1 MNPEN
6 GKKTYESIEIPEK
19 LNEMVEQTI
28 ASKNKEELRMHF
40 EKENETKKSVS
51 HRPVWRGCVA
61 AAAAVLVAGTVGLN
75 ASPAFAEEMS
85 KVPVIGQLAQVLT
98 FRSFQ
103 GTEGDVELNVNVPV
117 VRGADGKELP
127 AKVNAQIQQITANY
141 EAQAK
146 EDMAEYKKAF
156 FETGGTEEEWAGR
169 TMDLYIDYD
178 VKYFEDDILSL
189 EVTTARGWVFA
200 DEERSYYNIDLKNDK
215 ALTLEDLLGQDYVSI
230 CNKSIVE
237 QINERIAKDENVSF
251 FGYGKNT
258 DEIGSIGGFETVDA
272 NTSFYLNADG
282 EVVISFP
289 EYSIAPGYMGIQEFV
304 IAKP

>member
-1 MNPEN
+1 MNPKN

-19 LNEMVEQTI
+19 LNEMVAQTI
-28 ASKNKEELRMHF
+28 ASKNKEELRMSYT
-40 EKENETKKSVS
+40 EKNETKKSR
-51 HRPVWRGCVA
+51 RPVWKNFATA
-61 AAAAVLVAGTVGLN
+61 AAIVIVAGTAGLN

-146 EDMAEYKKAF
+146 ADMAAYKEAF
-156 FETGGTEEEWAGR
+156 FATGGTEAEWAER
-169 TMDLYIDYD
+169 TMDLFIDYD
-178 VKYFEDDILSL
+178 VKYLTDDILSL
-189 EVTTARGWVFA
+189 EVTTAKSWVSA
-200 DEERSYYNIDLKNDK
+200 DEERSYYNIDLKEDK
-215 ALTLEDLLGQDYVSI
+215 ELTLEDVLGEDYVSI
-230 CNKSIVE
+230 CNKSIVT
-237 QINERIAKDENVSF
+237 QINERLAADDSLSF
-251 FGYGKNT
+251 FGYGENT
-258 DEIGSIGGFETVDA
+258 DEIGSIGGFETVDV
-272 NTSFYLNADG
+272 NTAFYLNADG
-282 EVVISFP
+282 NVVISFP

-304 IAKP
+304 ITP

>member
-19 LNEMVEQTI
+19 LNEMVTQTI
-28 ASKNKEELRMHF
+28 ASKNKEELRMKY
-40 EKENETKKSVS
+40 EEQKKATKPAS

-61 AAAAVLVAGTVGLN
+61 AAAAILVAGTVGLN
-75 ASPAFAEEMS
+75 ASPVFAEEMS

-117 VRGADGKELP
+117 VKGADGKELP

-141 EAQAK
+141 EAEAK
-146 EDMAEYKKAF
+146 AEMEEYKKAF

-169 TMDLYIDYD
+169 TMDLFIDYD
-178 VKYFEDDILSL
+178 VKYFTDDILSL
-189 EVTTARGWVFA
+189 EVTTGKSWVSA
-200 DEERSYYNIDLKNDK
+200 DEERTYYNIDLKNDK
-215 ALTLEDLLGQDYVSI
+215 ELTLEDLLGKDYVSI

-237 QINERIAKDENVSF
+237 QINERIAADENVSF
-251 FGYGKNT
+251 FGYGKDT

-272 NTSFYLNADG
+272 ITSFYLNADG

-304 IAKP
+304 ITP

>member
-19 LNEMVEQTI
+19 LNEMVTQTI
-28 ASKNKEELRMHF
+28 ASKNKEELRMKY
-40 EKENETKKSVS
+40 EEQKKATKPAS

-61 AAAAVLVAGTVGLN
+61 AAAAILVAGTVGLN
-75 ASPAFAEEMS
+75 ASPVFAEEMS

-117 VRGADGKELP
+117 VKGADGKELP

-141 EAQAK
+141 EAEAK
-146 EDMAEYKKAF
+146 AEMEEYKKAF

-169 TMDLYIDYD
+169 TMDLFIDYD
-178 VKYFEDDILSL
+178 VKYFTDDILSL
-189 EVTTARGWVFA
+189 EVTTGKSWVSA
-200 DEERSYYNIDLKNDK
+200 DEERTYYNIDLKNDK
-215 ALTLEDLLGQDYVSI
+215 ELTLEDLLGKDYVSI

-237 QINERIAKDENVSF
+237 QINERIAADENVSF
-251 FGYGKNT
+251 FGYGKDT

-272 NTSFYLNADG
+272 STSFYLNADG

-304 IAKP
+304 ITP